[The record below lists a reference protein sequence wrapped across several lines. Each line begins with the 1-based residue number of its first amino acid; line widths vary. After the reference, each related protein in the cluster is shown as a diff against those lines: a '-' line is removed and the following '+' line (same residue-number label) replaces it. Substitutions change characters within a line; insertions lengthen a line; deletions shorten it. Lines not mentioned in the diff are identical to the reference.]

1 MVLFA
6 MSGGAA
12 LIYELAWFQLLEL
25 VIGSSALS
33 LTILLA
39 TFMGGMCVGSL
50 LFPRLFSMSRDPF
63 SVYGFLEIAIGIS
76 GAVVLAAMPLAAA
89 LQAVAPVGDIALR
102 SLIAAAFLSLPTLL
116 IGATFP
122 AIARIV
128 DDQERPALG
137 YLYAANITGAVIGC
151 LGAGFYLLRVFDAA
165 TANNVAVAINTF
177 VGLIALSIGR
187 TSPGT
192 RERTNFSEANGRL
205 KFASGQNAVYIV
217 IGLSGFTA
225 MGAEII
231 WTRQLSLVFG
241 ATVYTFSIV
250 LAALLIGI
258 GIGSFTGSFIVARGV
273 RPRAALTVCQF
284 CLTVAIAWTSWAI
297 AYSLPYVPVR
307 DPSAWSPWA
316 DLALDLMRCFWAIF
330 PAAFLWGASFPF
342 ALAALRS
349 SEHDAAELAGGVYAA
364 NTLGAIAAVLIIGI
378 YLIPGIGTH
387 ASVVALIGLSTAA
400 GMSMVHRP
408 DQYVRS
414 SAIALFTAVVLFA
427 ITVAMPP
434 IPDLLVAY
442 GRNVT
447 KWVDHPPDVL
457 YVGEGINS
465 SVAVSEWPNGIRN
478 FHVAGKVE
486 ASTQISDMR
495 LQRMLGHLSALMH
508 GKPRSVL
515 VVGFGA
521 GVTAGT
527 FVVHPGIERIV
538 ICEIEPLIPEIVS
551 SFFTKENYDVA
562 HDPRVKVV
570 LDDARHYLLTT
581 DEKFDII
588 TSDPIHPWV
597 KGAATL
603 YTREYFN
610 LLAKHLNPGGV
621 ISQWVPLYDSTEE
634 VVKSEFAT
642 FFQIFPR
649 GTVWSNDIKGRGYD
663 VLLVAQNGQSS
674 IDLDEIA
681 MRLAREDHE
690 PVVTSL
696 LEVGFTPPLTVLSTY
711 AGDGPGLRSWLENA
725 VINSDRNLR
734 LQYLA
739 GLAFKANEPD
749 RIYQDLLAYRTFPE
763 KLFAGSESRRA
774 AIRKAI
780 EEARPSSGQNRD

>member
-6 MSGGAA
+6 MTGCAA

-50 LFPRLFSMSRDPF
+50 LFPRLVSTNRNPF

-76 GAVVLAAMPLAAA
+76 AAAVLVAMPLAAS
-89 LQAVAPVGDIALR
+89 LQAMAPVGDIALR
-102 SLIAAAFLSLPTLL
+102 CLIAAAFLTAPTLL

-128 DDQERPALG
+128 DDQARPLLG

-151 LGAGFYLLRVFDAA
+151 LVAGFYLLRIFDTA
-165 TANNVAVAINTF
+165 TASNVAVVINTF

-187 TSPGT
+187 ASVGT
-192 RERTNFSEANGRL
+192 RARENFSEANGRL
-205 KFASGQNAVYIV
+205 KFARGERAVYAV
-217 IGLSGFTA
+217 IGSSGFTA

-250 LAALLIGI
+250 LAALLTGI
-258 GIGSFTGSFIVARGV
+258 GIGTFAGSYVVAKGV
-273 RPRAALTVCQF
+273 RPRGVLTTCQF
-284 CLTVAIAWTSWAI
+284 CLTAAIVWTSWAI
-297 AYSLPYVPVR
+297 AYSLPYSPVR
-307 DPSAWSPWA
+307 DPSAWSPWV
-316 DLALDLMRCFWAIF
+316 DLTLDFIRCFWAIF
-330 PAAFLWGASFPF
+330 PAAFLWGASFPSALG
-342 ALAALRS
+342 ALAS
-349 SEHDAAELAGGVYAA
+349 SEHDSAELAGGVYAA
-364 NTLGAIAAVLIIGI
+364 NTLGAIAAVIIIGV

-387 ASVVALIGLSTAA
+387 ACSAALIALSTVA
-400 GMSMVHRP
+400 GLIMVHRP
-408 DQYVRS
+408 NHYLRNA
-414 SAIALFTAVVLFA
+414 AIALPAIAVMLAVVNR
-427 ITVAMPP
+427 MPP
-434 IPDLLVAY
+434 TPDLLVAY
-442 GRNVT
+442 GRNMT
-447 KWVDHPPDVL
+447 KWVDHPPDVK
-457 YVGEGINS
+457 YVGEGLNS
-465 SVAVSEWPNGIRN
+465 SVAVSEWSNGIRN

-508 GKPRSVL
+508 REPRSVL

-551 SFFTKENYDVA
+551 SYFTKENYDVA
-562 HDPRVKVV
+562 RDPRVKLV

-610 LLAKHLNPGGV
+610 LVAKHLNPGGI

-642 FFQIFPR
+642 FFQVFPR

-663 VLLVAQNGQSS
+663 VLLVGEENDAP
-674 IDLDEIA
+674 IDLDQIA
-681 MRLAREDHE
+681 GRLDEAGHDK
-690 PVVTSL
+690 VVTSL
-696 LEVGFTPPLTVLSTY
+696 REVGFSPALSLFSTY
-711 AGDGPGLRSWLENA
+711 AGEGQSLKRWLENS

-734 LQYLA
+734 LQYVA
-739 GLAFKANEPD
+739 GLAFRANEPD
-749 RIYQDLLAYRTFPE
+749 RIYQNLLAYRTFPE
-763 KLFAGSESRRA
+763 ELFTGSESRRE
-774 AIRKAI
+774 AIRKAV
-780 EEARPSSGQNRD
+780 EESAGILGRE